1 MITHDRR
8 GKVLEELLSTEENY
22 VEDLHSVLYGYRD
35 RLDEAGEEAKQ
46 RSEDIFGNME
56 EIFEF
61 HSQVLICVIICF
73 MLTTRLFSVS
83 AARS

>member
-1 MITHDRR
+1 MYRVQTYNRSGILIFYDDRR
-8 GKVLEELLSTEENY
+8 EKVLEELLSTEENY

-35 RLDEAGEEAKQ
+35 RLDEAGEEVRQ

-61 HSQVLICVIICF
+61 HSQVLI
-73 MLTTRLFSVS
+73 
-83 AARS
+83 

>member
-1 MITHDRR
+1 M
-8 GKVLEELLSTEENY
+8 EELLSTEENY

-61 HSQVLICVIICF
+61 HSQVLICI
-73 MLTTRLFSVS
+73 VS
-83 AARS
+83 LNVLC